1 MKLVFLGAPGAGKG
15 TQAARVSEA
24 TKVPH
29 ISTGDMFR
37 SALKNQTPTGIKAK
51 AYMDKGELVP
61 DSLTVEMVDERLGQG
76 DCGNGYLLD
85 GFPRTIP
92 QAQALDGVSAPDM
105 VINLVLPQEELI
117 RRLTQRRVCEKCK
130 GTFSTSMLEDDKICP
145 KCGAPL
151 VHRLDDQPETIRE
164 RLVVYNRDTA
174 PLIDYYQAQGKLH
187 SVSGLIGLE
196 NVTREILSLIEA
208 HA

>member
-37 SALKNQTPTGIKAK
+37 SALQNQTPTGIKAK

-61 DSLTVEMVDERLGQG
+61 DSVTVEMVDERLKQQ
-76 DCGNGYLLD
+76 DCETGYLLD
-85 GFPRTIP
+85 GFPRTLF
-92 QAQALDGVSAPDM
+92 QAEALDALQPPDL
-105 VINLVLPQEELI
+105 VINLVLPEEELL

-130 GTFSTSMLEDDKICP
+130 GTFSVSMLKNHEICP
-145 KCGAPL
+145 TCGAPL
-151 VHRLDDQPETIRE
+151 VHRLDDQPETIKE
-164 RLVVYNRDTA
+164 RIVIYNRDTA
-174 PLIDYYQAQGKLH
+174 PLIDYYQAQGKLR
-187 SVSGLIGLE
+187 SVSGMIGLE
-196 NVTREILSLIEA
+196 NVTREILAIIGALA
-208 HA
+208 